1 MASLLPY
8 LKRLEI
14 VEVEESGTP
23 TTVNNYLPIKEI
35 VEVVD
40 QEGNP
45 WEPVPGPDPWDDL
58 VWVNKSSTSGS
69 SILGSVLTGT
79 PGTVTGGAPPVVVVS
94 QWQRSAT
101 TSGFAGFTPW
111 EELGSTPDTYTT
123 TVTDNGMYVRLATKA
138 TDADGTVYYGSGN
151 SIGPMTPVSITTSQA
166 TKISNGSTVNPQE
179 VFGFETISVI
189 AAVFAG
195 GFGTLTQEYRLQK
208 KVSGSDTWTN
218 LTEWNASASLS
229 TYDVASL
236 TAGTLVRAQS
246 RATDEAG
253 TVKTSSSPTPVV
265 GITTSIGTVVITPDS
280 AALAAGIEQEFT
292 ASVSGGSATNLMFN
306 WTVRSGSAQLMSAN
320 NISSTAL
327 YKFDTAGSTQIQ
339 CYVASPGAS
348 NTPQSAIATIIVS

>member
-58 VWVNKSSTSGS
+58 VWVNKSSTAGS
-69 SILGSVLTGT
+69 TVLGSVLTGT

-111 EELGSTPDTYTT
+111 EELGSNTDTYTT

-151 SIGPMTPVSITTSQA
+151 SVGPMTPAAITVSQT
-166 TKISNGSTVNPQE
+166 TKISNGSSINPLEVYSFESVNP
-179 VFGFETISVI
+179 VP
-189 AAVFAG
+189 AVFAG
-195 GFGTLTQEYRLQK
+195 GFGTVTVQTRTQKY
-208 KVSGSDTWTN
+208 SGST
-218 LTEWNASASLS
+218 ASWQNMNDWSNS
-229 TYDVASL
+229 PVAVPVNG
-236 TAGTLVRAQS
+236 TAPGTQLRAQT
-246 RATDEAG
+246 RATDTTGA
-253 TVKTSSSPTPVV
+253 TKTSNSPAPTVGVV
-265 GITTSIGTVVITPDS
+265 TQIGTVVITPDS